1 MKLTQVKGNTWVAEG
16 REFIPFYRL
25 EDGRCILLDAGL
37 RQEGEELAQSLL
49 DAGMTPAALVCTHT
63 HVDHSGAAAWLQK
76 EFHLPVAVSAGEAAV
91 VHSHATLKAVM
102 GSSPEQART
111 DYGYMVLKPDIILP
125 DEDSE
130 LELLG
135 VPLRIIHTPG
145 HSPSHI
151 CIITPDNVCHVGD
164 VLLSP
169 EMYYAKLPYSMDIAT
184 DLVSKERMRTLGCDV
199 YIASHRGILAD
210 INNSVD
216 ANRELFLLRAGEIL
230 SAIHHPMTFSQVTAA
245 VYQMYSLFSRS
256 PRRAQSFERN
266 IRFFM
271 EFLLDEGRL
280 ELIAGEEGV
289 TLYAPTRQTP
299 QK

>member
-16 REFIPFYRL
+16 WELIPFYRL
-25 EDGRCILLDAGL
+25 DDGRCILLDSGLYREREDLVQSLQEAGL
-37 RQEGEELAQSLL
+37 
-49 DAGMTPAALVCTHT
+49 TPAALVCTHT
-63 HVDHSGAAAWLQK
+63 HVDHSGAAAWLQ
-76 EFHLPVAVSAGEAAV
+76 EQFHLPVAVSAGEAVV
-91 VHSHATLKAVM
+91 VHSSITLKAVM
-102 GSSPEQART
+102 GTSPKHART
-111 DYGYMVLKPDIILP
+111 EYGYMTLAPDIILP
-125 DEDSE
+125 DADSE

-184 DLVSKERMRTLGCDV
+184 DLVSKERLRTLGCDL
-199 YIASHRGILAD
+199 YIASHRGILPN
-210 INNSVD
+210 INDSVD

-230 SAIHHPMTFSQVTAA
+230 SAIHRPMTFSEVTAA

-280 ELIAGEEGV
+280 EILAGDAGV

-299 QK
+299 DK

>member
-1 MKLTQVKGNTWVAEG
+1 MKLTQVKGNTWVGEG

-49 DAGMTPAALVCTHT
+49 DAGMIPAALVCTHA
-63 HVDHSGAAAWLQK
+63 HIDHSEAAAWLQK
-76 EFHLPVAVSAGEAAV
+76 EFHLPVAFSAGEAAV
-91 VHSHATLKAVM
+91 IHSHATLKAVM
-102 GSSPEQART
+102 GLSPEQARAN
-111 DYGYMVLKPDIILP
+111 YGHMVLKPDIILP
-125 DEDSE
+125 DADSE

-164 VLLSP
+164 ALLSP
-169 EMYYAKLPYSMDIAT
+169 EMYYAKLPYSMDIAA
-184 DLVSKERMRTLGCDV
+184 DLVSKERLRTLDCDV
-199 YIASHRGILAD
+199 YIASHRGVLAD
-210 INNSVD
+210 IQNSVD

-230 SAIHHPMTFSQVTAA
+230 SAVHRPMTFSQVTAA
-245 VYQMYSLFSRS
+245 VYQMYSLFSNS

-271 EFLLDEGRL
+271 EFLLDQGRL
-280 ELIAGEEGV
+280 ELVAGEEGV

>member
-1 MKLTQVKGNTWVAEG
+1 MKLTQIKGNTWVAEG

-37 RQEGEELAQSLL
+37 RREGEELAQSLL
-49 DAGMTPAALVCTHT
+49 DAGLAPAALVCTHT
-63 HVDHSGAAAWLQK
+63 HADHSGAASWLQ
-76 EFHLPVAVSAGEAAV
+76 EQFRLPVAISAGEAAA
-91 VHSHATLKAVM
+91 VHSCSTMKAVM
-102 GSSPEQART
+102 GLTPEQARRE
-111 DYGYMVLKPDIILP
+111 YRHMVLAPDIILP
-125 DEDSE
+125 DADSD
-130 LELLG
+130 LDLLG
-135 VPLRIIHTPG
+135 VPLRMIHTPG
-145 HSPSHI
+145 HSPSHV

-169 EMYYAKLPYSMDIAT
+169 EMYSAKLPYSMDIAA
-184 DLVSKERMRTLGCDV
+184 DLASKERLRGLGCDV
-199 YIASHRGILAD
+199 YIASHRGILPN
-210 INNSVD
+210 INDCVD

-245 VYQMYSLFSRS
+245 VYQMYNLFSHS

-266 IRFFM
+266 IRFFI

-280 ELIAGEEGV
+280 ELLAGEEGV

>member
-16 REFIPFYRL
+16 WEMIPFYRL
-25 EDGRCILLDAGL
+25 EDGRCILLDSGLYREREELVQSLQEAGL
-37 RQEGEELAQSLL
+37 
-49 DAGMTPAALVCTHT
+49 TPAALVCTHT
-63 HVDHSGAAAWLQK
+63 HVDHSGAASWLQ
-76 EFHLPVAVSAGEAAV
+76 EQFRLPVAISAGECAAV
-91 VHSHATLKAVM
+91 HSAATMKAVM
-102 GSSPEQART
+102 GASPKQAQEHA
-111 DYGYMVLKPDIILP
+111 YMVLKPDIILP
-125 DEDSE
+125 DADSE

-184 DLVSKERMRTLGCDV
+184 DLASKERLRSLGCDL
-199 YIASHRGILAD
+199 YIASHRGILPNID
-210 INNSVD
+210 NSVD

-230 SAIHHPMTFSQVTAA
+230 SAIHKPMTFSEVTAA

-280 ELIAGEEGV
+280 EILAGGEGV

-299 QK
+299 DK

>member
-1 MKLTQVKGNTWVAEG
+1 MKLTQVKGRTWVIEAKEL
-16 REFIPFYRL
+16 IPFYRL
-25 EDGRCILLDAGL
+25 DDGRCILLDAGL
-37 RQEGEELAQSLL
+37 YLEREELEASLL
-49 DAGMTPAALVCTHT
+49 DAGLTPAAVVCTHT
-63 HVDHSGAAAWLQK
+63 HVDHSGCAAWLQEK
-76 EFHLPVAVSAGEAAV
+76 HHIPVAASAGEAAI
-91 VHSHATLKAVM
+91 VHSATTLKAAM
-102 GSSPEQART
+102 GATPEQVRREQAHMILT
-111 DYGYMVLKPDIILP
+111 PDIILP
-125 DEDSE
+125 DEDSR

-169 EMYYAKLPYSMDIAT
+169 EMYYAKLPYSMDIAV
-184 DLVSKERMRTLGCDV
+184 DLVSKERLRTLNCDA
-199 YIASHRGILAD
+199 YIASHRGILPD

-230 SAIHHPMTFSQVTAA
+230 SAIHQPMTFSQVTAA
-245 VYQMYSLFSRS
+245 VYQMYNLFSHS

-266 IRFFM
+266 IRFFL

-280 ELIAGEEGV
+280 ELIAGDEGV

>member
-16 REFIPFYRL
+16 WELIPFYRL

-37 RQEGEELAQSLL
+37 YREREELVQSLQE
-49 DAGMTPAALVCTHT
+49 AGLTPAALVCTHT
-63 HVDHSGAAAWLQK
+63 HVDHSGAASWLQ
-76 EFHLPVAVSAGEAAV
+76 EQFHLPVAISAGECAAV
-91 VHSHATLKAVM
+91 HSTATMKAVM
-102 GSSPEQART
+102 GSTPAQARREFA
-111 DYGYMVLKPDIILP
+111 YMVLKPDIVLP
-125 DEDSE
+125 DEDSD
-130 LELLG
+130 LNLLG

-164 VLLSP
+164 VLFSP

-184 DLVSKERMRTLGCDV
+184 DLASKERLRELGCDR
-199 YIASHRGILAD
+199 YIASHRGVLSD

-230 SAIHHPMTFSQVTAA
+230 SAIHRPMTFSEITAA
-245 VYQMYSLFSRS
+245 VYRMYSLFSHS

-266 IRFFM
+266 VRFFI

-299 QK
+299 QR

>member
-1 MKLTQVKGNTWVAEG
+1 MKLTQIKGRTWVLEG
-16 REFIPFYRL
+16 HGLIPFYRL
-25 EDGRCILLDAGL
+25 DDGRCILLDAGL
-37 RQEGEELAQSLL
+37 YREREDLARSLQE
-49 DAGMTPAALVCTHT
+49 AGLTPSALVCTHT
-63 HVDHSGAAAWLQK
+63 HVDHSGCASWLQ
-76 EFHLPVAVSAGEAAV
+76 EQFRLPVAISAGECAAV
-91 VHSHATLKAVM
+91 HSSATMKAVM
-102 GSSPEQART
+102 GASPAQART
-111 DYGYMVLKPDIILP
+111 EFAHMVLKPDIVLP
-125 DEDSE
+125 DGDSE

-164 VLLSP
+164 ALLSP
-169 EMYYAKLPYSMDIAT
+169 EMYYAKLPYSMDIAA
-184 DLVSKERMRTLGCDV
+184 DLVSKERLRTLGCDV
-199 YIASHRGILAD
+199 YVASHRGILPD
-210 INNSVD
+210 INDCVD

-230 SAIHHPMTFSQVTAA
+230 SAVHRPMTFSEITAC
-245 VYQMYSLFSRS
+245 VYRMYSLFSHS

-266 IRFFM
+266 IRFFV

-289 TLYAPTRQTP
+289 TLYAPTRQAP

>member
-16 REFIPFYRL
+16 WELIPFYRL

-37 RQEGEELAQSLL
+37 YREREELVQSLQE
-49 DAGMTPAALVCTHT
+49 AGLTPAALVCTHT
-63 HVDHSGAAAWLQK
+63 HVDHSGGAAWLQA
-76 EFHLPVAVSAGEAAV
+76 EFGLPVAVSAGEAAV
-91 VHSHATLKAVM
+91 VHSHATMKAVM
-102 GSSPEQART
+102 GSTPNQARK
-111 DYGYMVLKPDIILP
+111 DYAYMVMKPDIILP
-125 DEDSE
+125 DGDSE

-169 EMYYAKLPYSMDIAT
+169 EMYYAKLPYSMDIAA
-184 DLVSKERMRTLGCDV
+184 DLASKERLRTLGCDA

-216 ANRELFLLRAGEIL
+216 ANRELFLLRAGDIF
-230 SAIHHPMTFSQVTAA
+230 SVIQRPMTFSQVTDA
-245 VYQMYSLFSRS
+245 VYQMYSLFSHS

-266 IRFFM
+266 IRFFL
-271 EFLLDEGRL
+271 EFLLDQGRL
-280 ELIAGEEGV
+280 ELVAGEEDGV
-289 TLYAPTRQTP
+289 TLYAPTRQST
-299 QK
+299 

>member
-1 MKLTQVKGNTWVAEG
+1 MKLTQVKGNTWVVEAWEL
-16 REFIPFYRL
+16 IPFYRL
-25 EDGRCILLDAGL
+25 EDGRCILLDSGLYKERETLVQTLQEAGL
-37 RQEGEELAQSLL
+37 
-49 DAGMTPAALVCTHT
+49 TPAALVCTHT
-63 HVDHSGAAAWLQK
+63 HVDHSGSAAWLQ
-76 EFHLPVAVSAGEAAV
+76 EQFGLPVAISGGECAAV
-91 VHSHATLKAVM
+91 HSAATMKAVM
-102 GSSPEQART
+102 GASPKQAQE
-111 DYGYMVLKPDIILP
+111 YAYMVLKPDIILP
-125 DEDSE
+125 DADSE

-184 DLVSKERMRTLGCDV
+184 DLASKERLRTLGCDL
-199 YIASHRGILAD
+199 YIASHRGILPNID
-210 INNSVD
+210 NSVD

-230 SAIHHPMTFSQVTAA
+230 SAIHKPMTFSEVTAA

-280 ELIAGEEGV
+280 EILAGGEGV

-299 QK
+299 DK